1 MCIRDRIQT
10 IYDDSDWLLN
20 MVENLLSITR
30 IRSDNTQVTKSPEPL
45 EEVVSEAVLRL
56 RKRLP
61 KASVKVL
68 IPDDF
73 IMIPMDA
80 TLIEQVLINLLENA
94 YYHGNPD
101 MPIHLTA
108 YTDEKNAWFQ
118 VTDHGSGIPPEHL
131 STIFDGSIYDS
142 KSTDSRKGMGIGLS
156 ICKTIISALSLIH
169 ICASK

>member
-1 MCIRDRIQT
+1 
-10 IYDDSDWLLN
+10 

-156 ICKTIISALSLIH
+156 ICKTIISAHNGQIT
-169 ICASK
+169 ASNTEDGACFAFCLPLGG